1 MPNKMKKDLIQIR
14 VHGRGGQGVVTAAE
28 LIALAAFYDN
38 KYAQAFPF
46 FGVERSGAPIM
57 AFARISNNK
66 IKTREQVYTPDF
78 LIIQDATL
86 LDDEDILKGSHA
98 GTKIL
103 INTPDDKEKIYKKLT
118 ATCSKSKSCLLIS
131 PNNIFTT
138 KATEIAMEIIG
149 RNIVNTVILG
159 ALVKYGKL
167 FTMESLKKAVKE
179 KFQEKGESIISKNIA
194 AISKIYESN

>member
-1 MPNKMKKDLIQIR
+1 MKKDLIQVR

-28 LIALAAFYDN
+28 LIALSAFYDN

-57 AFARISNNK
+57 AFARISNHK
-66 IKTREQVYTPDF
+66 IKTREQVYSPNF

-86 LDDEDILKGSHA
+86 LDDEDILKGSHTD
-98 GTKIL
+98 TKIL
-103 INTPDDKEKIYKKLT
+103 INTPEDREAIYKKLT
-118 ATCSKSKSCLLIS
+118 ATCLQSKSCLTIKLE
-131 PNNIFTT
+131 NIFTT
-138 KATEIAMEIIG
+138 KATEIAMEVIG
-149 RNIVNTVILG
+149 KNIVNTVILG

-179 KFQEKGESIISKNIA
+179 KFQEKGESIVAKNIS